1 MEVSSFLITQ
11 MQKLLSKYNFDA
23 ALLGWLEVKK
33 RHDMFAK
40 VFKRRNAQVTCLES
54 LDNQNR
60 IRYQMCTQVQRI
72 QVTRAAVKKNLGILW
87 SGCP

>member
-23 ALLGWLEVKK
+23 AFLGWLEVRK

-40 VFKRRNAQVTCLES
+40 VFKQRNAQVTCLES

-87 SGCP
+87 SC